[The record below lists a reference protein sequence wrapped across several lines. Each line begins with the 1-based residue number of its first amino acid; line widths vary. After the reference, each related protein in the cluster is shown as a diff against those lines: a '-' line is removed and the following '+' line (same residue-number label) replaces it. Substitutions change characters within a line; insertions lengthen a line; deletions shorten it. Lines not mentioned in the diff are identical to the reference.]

1 MKSVTPTELRTN
13 IYHLLDEVLATGIPI
28 EIKKGN
34 KRLRIV
40 AVEQV
45 DKFQNLVARP
55 HVILGDPEE
64 LVSINWE
71 NEVSV
76 DLP

>member
-13 IYHLLDEVLATGIPI
+13 IYHLLDEVLETGIPL

-45 DKFQNLVARP
+45 DKFQNLVTRP

-71 NEVSV
+71 NEVSI

>member
-40 AVEQV
+40 AVERV

-55 HVILGDPEE
+55 QVILGDPEE